1 MQKKTKFAFVLAC
14 LLAYEAGAA
23 ETKVNCTDVSKTV
36 DAEIKAIDLECS
48 NGTALDQYFCFVE
61 KLKPLEDRLEK
72 EFQANVANS
81 RSPWGKAAEEETR
94 ARLITTQ
101 KAWIEYRNGY
111 CSRNYY
117 TKAPTHPPS
126 ESRSITRCKII
137 KTVERLN
144 ETMAV
149 K

>member
-23 ETKVNCTDVSKTV
+23 ETKVNCTGASKAAN
-36 DAEIKAIDLECS
+36 AEIKAIDLECS
-48 NGTALDQYFCFVE
+48 NGSALDQYFCFVK
-61 KLKPLEDRLEK
+61 KLKHLEDRLEK
-72 EFQANVANS
+72 EFQANVANPS
-81 RSPWGKAAEEETR
+81 NPWGKVAEEETR
-94 ARLITTQ
+94 ARLIATQ

-111 CSRNYY
+111 CNRSYY

-144 ETMAV
+144 EIMAV